1 MLKISSVADI
11 NTSSLSDGI
20 KNYLI
25 RYTHSVLSQYQVDSL
40 QKIGCV
46 YYLENSRD
54 TQKYNDMGLSQPL
67 KDTPFEYCELI
78 TLNDSH
84 GEIKLLHG
92 CYVFNDD
99 FAVDIFGQAEIFDRQ
114 TLHIL
119 LDC

>member
-1 MLKISSVADI
+1 MLKISSVAEI

-25 RYTHSVLSQYQVDSL
+25 RYTQSVLSQYQANSL

-46 YYLENSRD
+46 YYLENSKD
-54 TQKYNDMGLSQPL
+54 TQKYNEMGLSQPL

-92 CYVFNDD
+92 CYVFNND
-99 FAVDIFGQAEIFDRQ
+99 FAIDVLGQDNIFDQQ
-114 TLHIL
+114 TLQVL